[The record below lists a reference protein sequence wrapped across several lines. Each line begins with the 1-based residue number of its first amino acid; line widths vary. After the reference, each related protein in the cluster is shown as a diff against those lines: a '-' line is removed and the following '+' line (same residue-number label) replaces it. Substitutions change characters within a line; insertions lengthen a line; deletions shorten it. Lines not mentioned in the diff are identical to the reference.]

1 MNRDVMLGTL
11 RLNLTATRNGVTIS
25 YYDQDRRH
33 HRGLQKVKIGFLTPE
48 EIRSGATDTEIDVSP
63 ILPIAG
69 EMLDEIGR
77 RRQGG
82 GAAAA

>member
-1 MNRDVMLGTL
+1 MTKDVMLGTL

-33 HRGLQKVKIGFLTPE
+33 HRGLQKVKIGFLTPD
-48 EIRSGATDTEIDVSP
+48 EIRSGSAETAIDITP

-69 EMLDEIGR
+69 EMMDEVS
-77 RRQGG
+77 RRQQGG
-82 GAAAA
+82 SAAA